1 MDLAV
6 IEADEDEEDTD
17 NHDEEP
23 QQRTALFQQTM
34 AGASLSIAG
43 PSRGARLP
51 PANNL
56 TADFRSLVAK
66 ADPQGENAAR
76 WSRNRAQNK
85 KGGPRASAEQQ
96 EALARRRA
104 GEVAW
109 IREALNIESTT
120 RQLLRFLAA
129 IRRPYL
135 SLSVK
140 QTATASS
147 VALQD
152 EQAIGEA
159 AAAAAAK
166 AAGQNGAEQDLFGK
180 WRNVRQLTDAERDE
194 VDLQTR
200 MVVKKCIE
208 RVQELEKAEEIRQ
221 RTSHTA
227 GTSALSLLVRLSS
240 PSSASLAAAQAAS
253 EQLTAH
259 RSAITSYLSR
269 MLAEA
274 SNRARDMQERRL
286 VEVKRIQRTRMGAS
300 ASAVTVVPTATQ
312 TQRAASGA
320 SKPVITGSIGAAYDP
335 ALALDP
341 PSSGGGAGT
350 DILKTLSPEQIQLFE
365 SEESALINSLQ
376 SDLNAV
382 LAAER
387 KISDISELQ
396 TTLIQH
402 LGEQNEKMNELVGEA
417 VDFRTEVSRGNDQ
430 LQKAKE
436 RNREANKFLCLFLVG
451 SGLGLL
457 FLHWM
462 D

>member
-1 MDLAV
+1 
-6 IEADEDEEDTD
+6 
-17 NHDEEP
+17 
-23 QQRTALFQQTM
+23 M
-34 AGASLSIAG
+34 ASAG
-43 PSRGARLP
+43 LRNSSAPH

-66 ADPQGENAAR
+66 ADPQAENAAR
-76 WSRNRAQNK
+76 WARARAQTRS
-85 KGGPRASAEQQ
+85 GGSRAASAEQQ
-96 EALARRRA
+96 QALARRRT

-109 IREALNIESTT
+109 IREALSIEQTT
-120 RQLLRFLAA
+120 RQLLRFLTA

-135 SLSVK
+135 SLSLK
-140 QTATASS
+140 QAATTSS

-152 EQAIGEA
+152 EQD
-159 AAAAAAK
+159 
-166 AAGQNGAEQDLFGK
+166 AGGSADPSASSPSGGDKTEQDLFARWK
-180 WRNVRQLTDAERDE
+180 NVRQLTDAERDE

-200 MVVKKCIE
+200 MVVKKCID

-240 PSSASLAAAQAAS
+240 SSSSSTAKLAS
-253 EQLTAH
+253 EQLAQH
-259 RSAITSYLSR
+259 RAAITSYLSR
-269 MLAEA
+269 LLAEA

-286 VEVKRIQRTRMGAS
+286 VEVKRIQRTRMGAR
-300 ASAVTVVPTATQ
+300 AAATVDSTATASSGGILQ
-312 TQRAASGA
+312 SLVGGSSAGSNSKAA
-320 SKPVITGSIGAAYDP
+320 PITGTIGAAYDP
-335 ALALDP
+335 ALSLDTASA
-341 PSSGGGAGT
+341 SSNGQGT
-350 DILKTLSPEQIQLFE
+350 DILKTLSPAQIQLFE

-402 LGEQNEKMNELVGEA
+402 LGEQSEAMNSLLGEA
-417 VDFRTEVSRGNDQ
+417 VDFRLEVGRGNEQ

-436 RNREANKFLCLFLVG
+436 RNRSANKFLSLFLVG

-457 FLHWM
+457 FLHWV